1 MAVAP
6 VNGGSV
12 LRVPRGGRGQIVM
25 AVLHPSAPGPLP
37 KIAPLL
43 IAALERSGW
52 AVEETYWGS
61 RRSDEGLALRMLD
74 RSLELVMAL
83 GRLALRRG
91 SILFVN
97 TSHSGR
103 SLVRDLPLIL
113 CAKGLGHRAIVLLHG
128 SEPDLLRASPR
139 SPFAFVSAM
148 LARSANAVLLL
159 SDEEM
164 RAWQRRVPQGHFFL
178 VANPYVKHMPQVSR
192 RARTVPTILFVGR
205 IIEAKGVLDLLQ
217 AFEEVAQTES
227 CRMSLVGDGADLH
240 AVSEWVRKH
249 GLSDRVDLPGYVDGQ
264 ELAQQYLDAVAFV
277 LPTYSEGFPTVISEA
292 MDAGLPIVTTRCRGM
307 ADRLAEGVNCLF
319 VLPRDPHGLAAAVR
333 RLLRDP
339 DLREAMG
346 EANRRQVEAFA
357 PDVVVRDYLRALE
370 SVCGTPGRQL
380 RT

>member
-1 MAVAP
+1 M
-6 VNGGSV
+6 NGGSG

-25 AVLHPSAPGPLP
+25 AVLHPSASGPLP

-43 IAALERSGW
+43 VAVLERSGW

-61 RRSDEGLALRMLD
+61 RRSDEGLARRLLD
-74 RSLELVMAL
+74 RSLELVIAL
-83 GRLALRRG
+83 GKLALRSG
-91 SILFVN
+91 AILFVN

-113 CAKGLGHRAIVLLHG
+113 GAKCLGHRAVVLLHG
-128 SEPDLLRASPR
+128 SEPELLCASPR
-139 SPFAFVSAM
+139 SPFAFASAM
-148 LARSANAVLLL
+148 LARWADAVLLL
-159 SDEEM
+159 SDEEV
-164 RAWQRRVPQGHFFL
+164 RAWQRHVPQGRFFL

-192 RARTVPTILFVGR
+192 RAHTVPTILFVGR

-227 CRMSLVGDGADLH
+227 CRMSLVGEGEDLH
-240 AVSEWVRKH
+240 AVSEWVRAH
-249 GLSDRVDLPGYVDGQ
+249 RLSDRIDLPGYVNGQ
-264 ELAQQYLDAVAFV
+264 ELVQQYLDAVVFV
-277 LPTYSEGFPTVISEA
+277 LPTYHSEGFPTVISEA
-292 MDAGLPIVTTRCRGM
+292 MDSGLPIVTTRRRGM

-339 DLREAMG
+339 NLREAIG
-346 EANRRQVEAFA
+346 EANRRRVEAFA